1 MENSQQNKSMEKEK
15 SKLFVFYKIH
25 KKRNQSVLVN
35 DVKHEILIDG
45 YISIDVRLSIIRN
58 VITKTIKLCYFSGP
72 QYCVGT
78 NNKKNCKR
86 VYERYEV
93 PKKYSKEYDKLKLL
107 YNNFIE
113 DYSKTNNVSLP
124 LIF

>member
-1 MENSQQNKSMEKEK
+1 MDKTQEKT
-15 SKLFVFYKIH
+15 KLFVFYKIN
-25 KKRNQSVLVN
+25 KKQNQSVIVN

-45 YISIDVRLSIIRN
+45 YISIDVRLSIVRN
-58 VITKTIKLCYFSGP
+58 VISRTTKLCYFSGP

-78 NNKKNCKR
+78 NKKNNCKR

-93 PKKYSKEYDKLKLL
+93 PKKYSKEYEKLKLL
-107 YNNFIE
+107 YNNYIE
-113 DYSKTNNVSLP
+113 EYSKSNNVSLP